1 MYKKYEK
8 LQFIKLYFQVYI
20 TANTLLTTQ
29 HHSGRNNLE
38 LVFRGALVKTNQ

>member
-29 HHSGRNNLE
+29 CSNIIVVERIWS
-38 LVFRGALVKTNQ
+38 F